1 MIREQ
6 QIMQRIVNEIGD
18 EFDLYIIT
26 CFNCCDFW
34 KKKEGELIVNKT
46 FKRLI
51 NIIADFNLTSA
62 DEILDNAYDLI
73 DNPEL
78 MIRILGGFTDKYIH
92 TGGNSILNRTMAFC
106 YLLFYIS
113 VLEEGVKPTD
123 VLKHI
128 INSDL
133 LYKKETLWTT
143 IKFKL
148 GLSPYPYKIKGKTRA
163 IELITLLR
171 GNPVYETMKDIAE
184 YNELI

>member
-62 DEILDNAYDLI
+62 DKILDNAYDLI

-92 TGGNSILNRTMAFC
+92 TGGDSILNRTMSFC

-113 VLEEGVKPTD
+113 VLEEGIKPTEVLRQIIDSD
-123 VLKHI
+123 V
-128 INSDL
+128 

-143 IKFKL
+143 VKFKL
-148 GLSPYPYKIKGKTRA
+148 GLSQYPYKIKGKTRA
-163 IELITLLR
+163 LELITLLR